1 MQTEGS
7 RLVKYKGILFEKL
20 KLLKV
25 YGGKTWLYYMAPWW
39 YGPYYV
45 TITIKENL
53 QIILRS
59 DKYIPTSTTIPD
71 SREFTFYYKNED
83 LYKDALELFQKIIEE
98 NENSYYLAIP

>member
-1 MQTEGS
+1 MQSEAS
-7 RLVKYKGILFEKL
+7 RLIKYKGILFEKL

-25 YGGKTWLYYMAPWW
+25 HSGKTWMYYIAPWW
-39 YGPYYV
+39 YRPFYV

-71 SREFTFYYKNED
+71 SREFTFYYKHED
-83 LYKDALELFQKIIEE
+83 SAQEAFQLFFQIIEE